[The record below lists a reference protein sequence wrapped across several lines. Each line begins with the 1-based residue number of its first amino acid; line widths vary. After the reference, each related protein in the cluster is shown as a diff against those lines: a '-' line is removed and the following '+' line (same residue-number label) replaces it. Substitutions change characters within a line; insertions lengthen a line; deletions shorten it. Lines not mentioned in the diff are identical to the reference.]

1 MKPSKYF
8 FRLFVLAMS
17 IFSLASCGTSP
28 DLDLESDDSGDMIIN
43 GGTATVDMDQIL
55 AEYPAQPS
63 MMTPSIEEWLKYMRE
78 EEKVARDLYLAFY
91 RKNSHRTFNNISRSE
106 QIHMNAI
113 LRLMNVYGIED
124 PASSREGVFTNPDL
138 QKLYDQLL
146 AQGNISLKEA
156 LKVGVLVEETDIA
169 DLDDVYG
176 LNPPRNVQTVAEAL
190 LAGSKNH
197 LRAFTFA
204 LGRISF

>member
-1 MKPSKYF
+1 MKPSKLIF
-8 FRLFVLAMS
+8 GLLILAMS
-17 IFSLASCGTSP
+17 SFSLNSCST
-28 DLDLESDDSGDMIIN
+28 SGDFNMDPDAFSIMQVSD
-43 GGTATVDMDQIL
+43 GTATIDMDQIV
-55 AEYPAQPS
+55 ANYPAQSS
-63 MMTPSIEEWLKYMRE
+63 MVTSSIEEWLKYMRE

-91 RKNSHRTFNNISRSE
+91 QVYGHRTFNNISRSE
-106 QIHMNAI
+106 QVHMNAI

-124 PASSREGVFTNPDL
+124 PASAQQGIFTNPDL

-156 LKVGVLVEETDIA
+156 LKVGILVEETDIA
-169 DLDDVYG
+169 DLDEVNG
-176 LNPPRNVQTVAEAL
+176 LNPPRNVQAVADAL

-204 LGRISF
+204 LGRM